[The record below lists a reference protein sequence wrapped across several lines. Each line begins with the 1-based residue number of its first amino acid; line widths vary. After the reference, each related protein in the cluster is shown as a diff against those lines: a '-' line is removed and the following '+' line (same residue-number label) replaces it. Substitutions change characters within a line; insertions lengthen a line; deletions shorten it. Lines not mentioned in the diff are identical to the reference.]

1 MIREMESETSYET
14 AYNKPYNLTVA
25 YRLLPIP
32 SPQAQHNAALTRP
45 SQRNNLALEDC
56 NCAFVGT
63 GYQFYPPRILAA
75 EKTGFSEVVT
85 ISLLI
90 GF

>member
-1 MIREMESETSYET
+1 MTSHPT
-14 AYNKPYNLTVA
+14 
-25 YRLLPIP
+25 R
-32 SPQAQHNAALTRP
+32 HNAALTRP
-45 SQRNNLALEDC
+45 SQGNYLALEDC

-63 GYQFYPPRILAA
+63 GYPFYPPRILAA

>member
-25 YRLLPIP
+25 YRLLPMP
-32 SPQAQHNAALTRP
+32 SLQAQHNAALTRP
-45 SQRNNLALEDC
+45 SQGNNLALEDC

-63 GYQFYPPRILAA
+63 GYQFYPPPHFGSRENWFL
-75 EKTGFSEVVT
+75 
-85 ISLLI
+85 
-90 GF
+90 